1 MNLSVDIRYSI
12 VAFFMSLLT
21 VNVELGLPYRN
32 VWINWSLPW
41 DKVCSLLFLILF
53 KRICR
58 GVWKLG
64 QWRKNPVVVL
74 VLLPQSHNGFKV
86 SWKQFP
92 NLWLKSWLRPRCNL
106 VRSLVPCGLIPWILK
121 YYLHKVIKFSRFFLK
136 IETSWVSNFPIE
148 IVPLTYSRRKEW
160 ILETIVSWQSFLNQ
174 HLHLIYEF
182 QPDWQSPDWK

>member
-1 MNLSVDIRYSI
+1 MKRGHLNLSVDIRYSI

-53 KRICR
+53 KRICQ

-106 VRSLVPCGLIPWILK
+106 VRSLVPCGFDSMNIKILFAQG
-121 YYLHKVIKFSRFFLK
+121 H
-136 IETSWVSNFPIE
+136 
-148 IVPLTYSRRKEW
+148 
-160 ILETIVSWQSFLNQ
+160 
-174 HLHLIYEF
+174 
-182 QPDWQSPDWK
+182 